1 MDPEEIVEE
10 REMSRS
16 KRNRVQGQA
25 TAEEENIDVPVRT
38 RSKRNRVQGQA
49 TAEEEN
55 IDVPMYTPRH
65 MMQLEQG
72 KNAEMQRVRDEV
84 QQYVAQK
91 DQEVAASLVELEALR
106 GHVTAQQGEVGR
118 ISNENRI
125 LKQGVRIQQ
134 QAAERCRAEVD
145 ERLGQERATFMQ
157 VGAQAAEH
165 IRQLETQN
173 YALRVQLEQM
183 APASVTSEGM
193 PRWGEGF

>member
-1 MDPEEIVEE
+1 
-10 REMSRS
+10 MSRS

-38 RSKRNRVQGQA
+38 FFMP
-49 TAEEEN
+49 
-55 IDVPMYTPRH
+55 VPYEDRPPPLTYPHLPQMYTPRH
-65 MMQLEQG
+65 MMQLEHG